1 VVHPQSIL
9 HSAVAYRDGS
19 VLAQMGV
26 PDMRTPIAHALT
38 WPERREPTPV
48 ERLDLVALSRLDFEA
63 LDAAKFPAVD
73 LSRQAMR
80 LGSGAPI
87 VLNCANE
94 GAVAAFLTG
103 QCGFLD
109 ISWIVE
115 TVMDRFLGGPMSCED
130 CENLEAILA
139 IQSEAERLTG
149 ALLEEVKSQKQER
162 TA

>member
-1 VVHPQSIL
+1 
-9 HSAVAYRDGS
+9 
-19 VLAQMGV
+19 MGV

-48 ERLDLVALSRLDFEA
+48 DRLDLVALSQLDFEA
-63 LDAAKFPAVD
+63 LDASKFPAVE
-73 LSRQAMR
+73 LSRQAIR
-80 LGSGAPI
+80 CGKGAPI

-115 TVMDRFLGGPMSCED
+115 TVMDRFLSGSMSCED